1 MDRSVMLQKKNE
13 LMREILILEGIR
25 TKYLNKEEKSRL
37 FNELKKKRFQYNCYL
52 AMTNAEDGKVYYR

>member
-13 LMREILILEGIR
+13 IMREILILEGIR